1 MSDLVHIGL
10 LVSEMNMN
18 CENLTRWTPSD
29 GKFCENLTRWT
40 PPDGKFCENLTRW
53 TPPDGKFSP

>member
-18 CENLTRWTPSD
+18 CENLTED
-29 GKFCENLTRWT
+29 GHHLMANFH
-40 PPDGKFCENLTRW
+40 PD
-53 TPPDGKFSP
+53 FSQVN